1 MAKMK
6 ILPFAVEASLKKLGA
21 NIHTARVRRNISL
34 ADLANRIGVHR
45 TVLSDAEHGKPG
57 TAASVY
63 VSMLWAM
70 DLLDDLNKVAN
81 PDSDE
86 KGLALARFKEPS
98 RASTGRQ
105 LDDNF

>member
-1 MAKMK
+1 
-6 ILPFAVEASLKKLGA
+6 
-21 NIHTARVRRNISL
+21 
-34 ADLANRIGVHR
+34 
-45 TVLSDAEHGKPG
+45 
-57 TAASVY
+57 
-63 VSMLWAM
+63 MLWAM